1 MAVGG
6 GQEFL
11 WNPQGLSCLKFK
23 IWIQL
28 RDALGWLI
36 LNPPQLLLFHSS
48 HLLRNLPNSNED
60 VRFLP
65 VLGALHTDLTPF
77 KALLGLLL
85 SVTCEQTGA
94 PAEESEQ
101 EQERLTNS
109 KTQES
114 WRSLKRSLMEI

>member
-1 MAVGG
+1 MAVEG

-11 WNPQGLSCLKFK
+11 WNPQGLSCLKLK

-65 VLGALHTDLTPF
+65 VLGALHTDLTPSE
-77 KALLGLLL
+77 ALLGLLL
-85 SVTCEQTGA
+85 SVTCGLTGA

-114 WRSLKRSLMEI
+114 WRSLKRSLI